1 MLAGHPG
8 ARPSTPY
15 SCPAFL
21 SSLEPPR
28 LRLWSW
34 THQNQHPH
42 HSPGH
47 CKPWIVPNCS
57 FVTETLTLEGSGYVE
72 LGVGSRRSHCR
83 ETTGRCH
90 GRRGGASSSC
100 RISRQLLLI
109 LSFSHH
115 LLGVQA
121 LAVCCVL
128 GHPQKRRL
136 EPAFMESPSS
146 GGSRRVRGL
155 TGSGRMTPGVCRP
168 GGTGDGGTE
177 RLGPALLV
185 VWPVSTWAEGSS
197 VAALWVSTV
206 LQVPQTLWGSELIG
220 RSGSLGLLTDFLC
233 PGDCVP

>member
-1 MLAGHPG
+1 MQRNYRQMPWQAGRGLFLLQDLQTAAAHSQFFS
-8 ARPSTPY
+8 PST
-15 SCPAFL
+15 
-21 SSLEPPR
+21 
-28 LRLWSW
+28 
-34 THQNQHPH
+34 
-42 HSPGH
+42 G
-47 CKPWIVPNCS
+47 CS
-57 FVTETLTLEGSGYVE
+57 G
-72 LGVGSRRSHCR
+72 
-83 ETTGRCH
+83 
-90 GRRGGASSSC
+90 
-100 RISRQLLLI
+100 
-109 LSFSHH
+109 
-115 LLGVQA
+115 

-177 RLGPALLV
+177 HLGPALLV